1 MLHPLH
7 TWKKISFES
16 KIHILINIDS
26 NTTITIKIMLI
37 EFNVNC
43 IHSPMSSMPIEKQSM
58 VTIKEAIKDFRF
70 RNYFRGIIDTH
81 INMTNKRPHLF
92 IMV

>member
-26 NTTITIKIMLI
+26 NTTNTKKIMLI
-37 EFNVNC
+37 EFNAHC
-43 IHSPMSSMPIEKQSM
+43 IHIPMSSMHIEKQSINNI
-58 VTIKEAIKDFRF
+58 TEAITDLDLEM
-70 RNYFRGIIDTH
+70 I
-81 INMTNKRPHLF
+81 LE
-92 IMV
+92 

>member
-26 NTTITIKIMLI
+26 NTTNTIKIMLI
-37 EFNVNC
+37 EFNANC
-43 IHSPMSSMPIEKQSM
+43 IHIPMSSMPIEKQSM
-58 VTIKEAIKDFRF
+58 VNIKEAIKDVRF
-70 RNYFRGIIDTH
+70 RNDLRVIIGTH
-81 INMTNKRPHLF
+81 INKLNGMFKYDE
-92 IMV
+92 